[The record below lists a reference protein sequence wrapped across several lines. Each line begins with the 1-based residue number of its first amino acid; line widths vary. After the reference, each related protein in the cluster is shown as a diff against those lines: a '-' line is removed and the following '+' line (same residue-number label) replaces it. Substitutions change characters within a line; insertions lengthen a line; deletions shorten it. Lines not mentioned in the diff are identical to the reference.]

1 MARCFDIKVACETLF
16 YLKNGKFF
24 ISQVE
29 KIIIVRYSSK
39 DSITVCVYLRIRCFD
54 IKVACETLF
63 YLKNGKFFI
72 SQVEKI
78 IIVRYSSKD
87 SITVCVY
94 LRILMKY
101 IRRGESMNNKKLLYV
116 LVPVVICVVVLG
128 IILFPKS
135 NPTPADGNE
144 NEVVAVTE
152 NDVTELP
159 EETEESETK
168 VLDAPG
174 TYSDEAEYKELTIT
188 SPDVVVE
195 NASVETLKIDAAV
208 GDGDVTLRNVTAA
221 NLQIY
226 GGGRNSIHIEG
237 TTVENM
243 VVARKED
250 AVRVVVDAAS
260 SVNMASLNEQTV
272 LEAEGQIA
280 ELHVNAKSELTIKGN
295 VAKLNVTDAAKES
308 AILVE
313 GSVASLISDAQL
325 ANLTG
330 KDKVTDLQVNE
341 KTASD
346 KTGQTANKNQNQKN
360 PVKPANKNNSVSN
373 TGSHTGGQSN
383 SPVINGNV
391 NPPQGGGS
399 GGNPPV
405 STPSAEKIVI
415 DRVQSEY
422 AKVIVTLSAP
432 TSAPVAKEQISILC
446 NSGGSDMTILNVTT
460 TDNKTYE
467 ISTAVYKDNDYEI
480 YMTLPD
486 GTTISK
492 VFEVRN
498 DAPALTKLEAT
509 RINEGNADLFFVSD
523 SSGEFYYL
531 LQESSVL
538 RAAPSVPTADQV
550 KSQGIKTTLNYQANN
565 IRISN
570 LKTDVGYE
578 VYYLAVDHNGKE
590 SLVQGP
596 VYIGAK
602 PAQEPQQNA
611 IQIVDAK
618 ATDRYFDI
626 TLSGKPAEELSLA
639 NFSISC
645 PASTSLH
652 LGRMEKLS
660 DTQYRLHMQEG
671 YFFQDMNNYTV
682 IITYSDKSI
691 SKHKFFVDL
700 GRMEKLSDTQYR
712 LHMQEGYFFQDM
724 NNYTVII
731 TYSDKSISKHKFFVD
746 LSSPTF
752 SMPTVTRNSD
762 TEAIFD
768 FQSNEKG
775 TMWYLCLDKDLINSD
790 VTVDQVLTQGTMIS
804 FVEGNNRITLNGV
817 TAASKTLFY
826 VYEDLLGNR
835 VRFVDGVRI
844 PEKSP
849 ETPQPPQGTVQ
860 ITNLTVSKDFGPKN
874 ECTVLSLTFDYD
886 VQADQMYVSAD
897 DIEITQNGSSTVYTG
912 SKDIEVSTNASGV
925 EIKFIKNLGMIDQ
938 MYVSADDIEITQ
950 NGSSTV
956 YTGSKDIE
964 VSTNA
969 SGVEIKF
976 IKNLGMILPNGEY
989 QIKVNLNK
997 GTATKTFTVQS

>member
-1 MARCFDIKVACETLF
+1 
-16 YLKNGKFF
+16 
-24 ISQVE
+24 
-29 KIIIVRYSSK
+29 
-39 DSITVCVYLRIRCFD
+39 
-54 IKVACETLF
+54 
-63 YLKNGKFFI
+63 
-72 SQVEKI
+72 
-78 IIVRYSSKD
+78 
-87 SITVCVY
+87 
-94 LRILMKY
+94 
-101 IRRGESMNNKKLLYV
+101 MNNKKLLYV

-415 DRVQSEY
+415 GRVQSEY

-700 GRMEKLSDTQYR
+700 
-712 LHMQEGYFFQDM
+712 
-724 NNYTVII
+724 
-731 TYSDKSISKHKFFVD
+731 
-746 LSSPTF
+746 SSPTF

-925 EIKFIKNLGMIDQ
+925 EIKFIKNLGMI
-938 MYVSADDIEITQ
+938 
-950 NGSSTV
+950 
-956 YTGSKDIE
+956 
-964 VSTNA
+964 
-969 SGVEIKF
+969 
-976 IKNLGMILPNGEY
+976 LPNGEY
-989 QIKVNLNK
+989 QIKVNLTK

>member
-1 MARCFDIKVACETLF
+1 
-16 YLKNGKFF
+16 
-24 ISQVE
+24 
-29 KIIIVRYSSK
+29 
-39 DSITVCVYLRIRCFD
+39 
-54 IKVACETLF
+54 
-63 YLKNGKFFI
+63 
-72 SQVEKI
+72 
-78 IIVRYSSKD
+78 
-87 SITVCVY
+87 
-94 LRILMKY
+94 
-101 IRRGESMNNKKLLYV
+101 MNNKKLLYV

-195 NASVETLKIDAAV
+195 NASVENLKIDAAV

-383 SPVINGNV
+383 GPVINGNV

-682 IITYSDKSI
+682 IITY
-691 SKHKFFVDL
+691 
-700 GRMEKLSDTQYR
+700 
-712 LHMQEGYFFQDM
+712 
-724 NNYTVII
+724 N
-731 TYSDKSISKHKFFVD
+731 DKSISKHKFFVD

-768 FQSNEKG
+768 FRSNEKG

-790 VTVDQVLTQGTMIS
+790 VTVDQVLSQGTMIS

-860 ITNLTVSKDFGPKN
+860 ITNLTVSKDIGPKN

-886 VQADQMYVSAD
+886 VQA
-897 DIEITQNGSSTVYTG
+897 
-912 SKDIEVSTNASGV
+912 
-925 EIKFIKNLGMIDQ
+925 DQ

>member
-1 MARCFDIKVACETLF
+1 
-16 YLKNGKFF
+16 
-24 ISQVE
+24 
-29 KIIIVRYSSK
+29 
-39 DSITVCVYLRIRCFD
+39 
-54 IKVACETLF
+54 
-63 YLKNGKFFI
+63 
-72 SQVEKI
+72 
-78 IIVRYSSKD
+78 
-87 SITVCVY
+87 
-94 LRILMKY
+94 
-101 IRRGESMNNKKLLYV
+101 MNNKKLLYV

-295 VAKLNVTDAAKES
+295 VAKMNVTDAAKES

-383 SPVINGNV
+383 GPVINGNV

-700 GRMEKLSDTQYR
+700 
-712 LHMQEGYFFQDM
+712 
-724 NNYTVII
+724 
-731 TYSDKSISKHKFFVD
+731 
-746 LSSPTF
+746 SSPTF

-860 ITNLTVSKDFGPKN
+860 ITNLTVSKDYGPKN

-925 EIKFIKNLGMIDQ
+925 EIKI
-938 MYVSADDIEITQ
+938 
-950 NGSSTV
+950 
-956 YTGSKDIE
+956 
-964 VSTNA
+964 
-969 SGVEIKF
+969 

-989 QIKVNLNK
+989 QIKVNLTK
-997 GTATKTFTVQS
+997 GTATKTFTVQ

>member
-1 MARCFDIKVACETLF
+1 
-16 YLKNGKFF
+16 
-24 ISQVE
+24 
-29 KIIIVRYSSK
+29 
-39 DSITVCVYLRIRCFD
+39 
-54 IKVACETLF
+54 
-63 YLKNGKFFI
+63 
-72 SQVEKI
+72 
-78 IIVRYSSKD
+78 
-87 SITVCVY
+87 
-94 LRILMKY
+94 
-101 IRRGESMNNKKLLYV
+101 MNNKKLLYV

-415 DRVQSEY
+415 GRVQSEY

-700 GRMEKLSDTQYR
+700 
-712 LHMQEGYFFQDM
+712 
-724 NNYTVII
+724 
-731 TYSDKSISKHKFFVD
+731 
-746 LSSPTF
+746 SSPTF

-817 TAASKTLFY
+817 TATSKTLFY

-925 EIKFIKNLGMIDQ
+925 EIKFIKNLGMI
-938 MYVSADDIEITQ
+938 
-950 NGSSTV
+950 
-956 YTGSKDIE
+956 
-964 VSTNA
+964 
-969 SGVEIKF
+969 
-976 IKNLGMILPNGEY
+976 LPNGEY

>member
-1 MARCFDIKVACETLF
+1 
-16 YLKNGKFF
+16 
-24 ISQVE
+24 
-29 KIIIVRYSSK
+29 
-39 DSITVCVYLRIRCFD
+39 
-54 IKVACETLF
+54 
-63 YLKNGKFFI
+63 
-72 SQVEKI
+72 
-78 IIVRYSSKD
+78 
-87 SITVCVY
+87 
-94 LRILMKY
+94 
-101 IRRGESMNNKKLLYV
+101 MNNKKLLYV

-700 GRMEKLSDTQYR
+700 
-712 LHMQEGYFFQDM
+712 
-724 NNYTVII
+724 
-731 TYSDKSISKHKFFVD
+731 
-746 LSSPTF
+746 SSPTF

-817 TAASKTLFY
+817 TATSKTLFY

-860 ITNLTVSKDFGPKN
+860 ITNLTVSKDSGPKN

-925 EIKFIKNLGMIDQ
+925 EIKI
-938 MYVSADDIEITQ
+938 
-950 NGSSTV
+950 
-956 YTGSKDIE
+956 
-964 VSTNA
+964 
-969 SGVEIKF
+969 

-989 QIKVNLNK
+989 QIKVNLTK

>member
-1 MARCFDIKVACETLF
+1 
-16 YLKNGKFF
+16 
-24 ISQVE
+24 
-29 KIIIVRYSSK
+29 
-39 DSITVCVYLRIRCFD
+39 
-54 IKVACETLF
+54 
-63 YLKNGKFFI
+63 
-72 SQVEKI
+72 
-78 IIVRYSSKD
+78 
-87 SITVCVY
+87 
-94 LRILMKY
+94 
-101 IRRGESMNNKKLLYV
+101 MNNKKLLYV

-373 TGSHTGGQSN
+373 TGSHTGGQNN

-682 IITYSDKSI
+682 IITY
-691 SKHKFFVDL
+691 
-700 GRMEKLSDTQYR
+700 
-712 LHMQEGYFFQDM
+712 
-724 NNYTVII
+724 N
-731 TYSDKSISKHKFFVD
+731 DKSISKHKFFVD

-790 VTVDQVLTQGTMIS
+790 VTVDQVLSQGTMIS

-925 EIKFIKNLGMIDQ
+925 EIKI
-938 MYVSADDIEITQ
+938 
-950 NGSSTV
+950 
-956 YTGSKDIE
+956 
-964 VSTNA
+964 
-969 SGVEIKF
+969 

>member
-1 MARCFDIKVACETLF
+1 
-16 YLKNGKFF
+16 
-24 ISQVE
+24 
-29 KIIIVRYSSK
+29 
-39 DSITVCVYLRIRCFD
+39 
-54 IKVACETLF
+54 
-63 YLKNGKFFI
+63 
-72 SQVEKI
+72 
-78 IIVRYSSKD
+78 
-87 SITVCVY
+87 
-94 LRILMKY
+94 
-101 IRRGESMNNKKLLYV
+101 MNNKKLLYV

-226 GGGRNSIHIEG
+226 GGGKNSIHIEG

-260 SVNMASLNEQTV
+260 SVNMASLDEQTV
-272 LEAEGQIA
+272 LEAEGQIT

-295 VAKLNVTDAAKES
+295 VEKMNVADAAKES
-308 AILVE
+308 SILVE
-313 GSVASLISDAQL
+313 GSVASLTSEANL
-325 ANLTG
+325 ANLNG
-330 KDKVTDLQVNE
+330 KDKVADLQVNE
-341 KTASD
+341 KTEPG

-360 PVKPANKNNSVSN
+360 PVKPAKQNNSVSN
-373 TGSHTGGQSN
+373 SGSHTGGQSN

-596 VYIGAK
+596 VYIAAK

-652 LGRMEKLS
+652 
-660 DTQYRLHMQEG
+660 
-671 YFFQDMNNYTV
+671 
-682 IITYSDKSI
+682 
-691 SKHKFFVDL
+691 L

-849 ETPQPPQGTVQ
+849 ETPQPPQSTVQ
-860 ITNLTVSKDFGPKN
+860 ITNLTVSKDIGPKN

-886 VQADQMYVSAD
+886 IQA
-897 DIEITQNGSSTVYTG
+897 
-912 SKDIEVSTNASGV
+912 
-925 EIKFIKNLGMIDQ
+925 DQ

-989 QIKVNLNK
+989 QIKVNLTK

>member
-1 MARCFDIKVACETLF
+1 
-16 YLKNGKFF
+16 
-24 ISQVE
+24 
-29 KIIIVRYSSK
+29 
-39 DSITVCVYLRIRCFD
+39 
-54 IKVACETLF
+54 
-63 YLKNGKFFI
+63 
-72 SQVEKI
+72 
-78 IIVRYSSKD
+78 
-87 SITVCVY
+87 
-94 LRILMKY
+94 
-101 IRRGESMNNKKLLYV
+101 MNNKKLLYV

-152 NDVTELP
+152 NDVTELQ

-295 VAKLNVTDAAKES
+295 VAKMNVTDAAKES

-346 KTGQTANKNQNQKN
+346 KTGQTVNKNQNQKN

-700 GRMEKLSDTQYR
+700 
-712 LHMQEGYFFQDM
+712 
-724 NNYTVII
+724 
-731 TYSDKSISKHKFFVD
+731 
-746 LSSPTF
+746 SSPTF

-768 FQSNEKG
+768 FRSNEKG

-817 TAASKTLFY
+817 TATSKTLFY

-860 ITNLTVSKDFGPKN
+860 ITNLTVSKDSGPKN

-925 EIKFIKNLGMIDQ
+925 EIKI
-938 MYVSADDIEITQ
+938 
-950 NGSSTV
+950 
-956 YTGSKDIE
+956 
-964 VSTNA
+964 
-969 SGVEIKF
+969 

>member
-1 MARCFDIKVACETLF
+1 
-16 YLKNGKFF
+16 
-24 ISQVE
+24 
-29 KIIIVRYSSK
+29 
-39 DSITVCVYLRIRCFD
+39 
-54 IKVACETLF
+54 
-63 YLKNGKFFI
+63 
-72 SQVEKI
+72 
-78 IIVRYSSKD
+78 
-87 SITVCVY
+87 
-94 LRILMKY
+94 
-101 IRRGESMNNKKLLYV
+101 MNNKKLLYV

-152 NDVTELP
+152 NDVTELQ

-313 GSVASLISDAQL
+313 GSVASLISEAQL

-330 KDKVTDLQVNE
+330 KDKVTDLQINE

-346 KTGQTANKNQNQKN
+346 KTGQTVNKNQNQKN

-700 GRMEKLSDTQYR
+700 
-712 LHMQEGYFFQDM
+712 
-724 NNYTVII
+724 
-731 TYSDKSISKHKFFVD
+731 
-746 LSSPTF
+746 SSPTF

-860 ITNLTVSKDFGPKN
+860 ITNLTVSKDIGPKN

-925 EIKFIKNLGMIDQ
+925 EIKI
-938 MYVSADDIEITQ
+938 
-950 NGSSTV
+950 
-956 YTGSKDIE
+956 
-964 VSTNA
+964 
-969 SGVEIKF
+969 

>member
-1 MARCFDIKVACETLF
+1 
-16 YLKNGKFF
+16 
-24 ISQVE
+24 
-29 KIIIVRYSSK
+29 
-39 DSITVCVYLRIRCFD
+39 
-54 IKVACETLF
+54 
-63 YLKNGKFFI
+63 
-72 SQVEKI
+72 
-78 IIVRYSSKD
+78 
-87 SITVCVY
+87 
-94 LRILMKY
+94 
-101 IRRGESMNNKKLLYV
+101 MNNKKLLYV

-195 NASVETLKIDAAV
+195 NACVETLKIDAAV

-682 IITYSDKSI
+682 IITY
-691 SKHKFFVDL
+691 
-700 GRMEKLSDTQYR
+700 
-712 LHMQEGYFFQDM
+712 
-724 NNYTVII
+724 N
-731 TYSDKSISKHKFFVD
+731 DKSISKHKFFVD

-790 VTVDQVLTQGTMIS
+790 VTVDQVLSQGTMIS

-860 ITNLTVSKDFGPKN
+860 ITNLTVSKDIGPKN

-925 EIKFIKNLGMIDQ
+925 EIKFIKNLGMI
-938 MYVSADDIEITQ
+938 
-950 NGSSTV
+950 
-956 YTGSKDIE
+956 
-964 VSTNA
+964 
-969 SGVEIKF
+969 
-976 IKNLGMILPNGEY
+976 LPNGEY
-989 QIKVNLNK
+989 QIKVNLTK

>member
-1 MARCFDIKVACETLF
+1 
-16 YLKNGKFF
+16 
-24 ISQVE
+24 
-29 KIIIVRYSSK
+29 
-39 DSITVCVYLRIRCFD
+39 
-54 IKVACETLF
+54 
-63 YLKNGKFFI
+63 
-72 SQVEKI
+72 
-78 IIVRYSSKD
+78 
-87 SITVCVY
+87 
-94 LRILMKY
+94 
-101 IRRGESMNNKKLLYV
+101 MNNKKLLYV

-159 EETEESETK
+159 EETEETETK

-260 SVNMASLNEQTV
+260 SVNMASLNEQAV

-295 VAKLNVTDAAKES
+295 VEKLNVTDAAKES

-373 TGSHTGGQSN
+373 TASHTGGQSN

-700 GRMEKLSDTQYR
+700 
-712 LHMQEGYFFQDM
+712 
-724 NNYTVII
+724 
-731 TYSDKSISKHKFFVD
+731 
-746 LSSPTF
+746 SSPTF

-860 ITNLTVSKDFGPKN
+860 ITNLTVSKDSGPKN

-925 EIKFIKNLGMIDQ
+925 EIKI
-938 MYVSADDIEITQ
+938 
-950 NGSSTV
+950 
-956 YTGSKDIE
+956 
-964 VSTNA
+964 
-969 SGVEIKF
+969 

-989 QIKVNLNK
+989 QIKVNLTK
-997 GTATKTFTVQS
+997 GTATKTFTVQ

>member
-1 MARCFDIKVACETLF
+1 
-16 YLKNGKFF
+16 
-24 ISQVE
+24 
-29 KIIIVRYSSK
+29 
-39 DSITVCVYLRIRCFD
+39 
-54 IKVACETLF
+54 
-63 YLKNGKFFI
+63 
-72 SQVEKI
+72 
-78 IIVRYSSKD
+78 
-87 SITVCVY
+87 
-94 LRILMKY
+94 
-101 IRRGESMNNKKLLYV
+101 MNNKKLLYV

-383 SPVINGNV
+383 GPVINGNV

-682 IITYSDKSI
+682 IITY
-691 SKHKFFVDL
+691 
-700 GRMEKLSDTQYR
+700 
-712 LHMQEGYFFQDM
+712 
-724 NNYTVII
+724 N
-731 TYSDKSISKHKFFVD
+731 DKSISKHKFFVD

-768 FQSNEKG
+768 FRSNEKG

-790 VTVDQVLTQGTMIS
+790 VTVDQVLSQGTMIS

-860 ITNLTVSKDFGPKN
+860 ITNLTVSKDIGPKN

-886 VQADQMYVSAD
+886 VQA
-897 DIEITQNGSSTVYTG
+897 
-912 SKDIEVSTNASGV
+912 
-925 EIKFIKNLGMIDQ
+925 DQ

>member
-1 MARCFDIKVACETLF
+1 
-16 YLKNGKFF
+16 
-24 ISQVE
+24 
-29 KIIIVRYSSK
+29 
-39 DSITVCVYLRIRCFD
+39 
-54 IKVACETLF
+54 
-63 YLKNGKFFI
+63 
-72 SQVEKI
+72 
-78 IIVRYSSKD
+78 
-87 SITVCVY
+87 
-94 LRILMKY
+94 
-101 IRRGESMNNKKLLYV
+101 MNNKKLLYV

-226 GGGRNSIHIEG
+226 GGGKNSIHIEG

-250 AVRVVVDAAS
+250 AVRVVMDAAS
-260 SVNMASLNEQTV
+260 SVNMASLDEQTV
-272 LEAEGQIA
+272 LEAEGQIT

-295 VAKLNVTDAAKES
+295 VEKMNVADAAKES
-308 AILVE
+308 SILVE
-313 GSVASLISDAQL
+313 GSVASLTSEANL
-325 ANLTG
+325 ANLNG
-330 KDKVTDLQVNE
+330 KDKVADLQVNE
-341 KTASD
+341 KTEPG

-360 PVKPANKNNSVSN
+360 PVKPAKQNNSVSN
-373 TGSHTGGQSN
+373 SGSHTGGQSN

-446 NSGGSDMTILNVTT
+446 NSGRSDMTILNVTT

-538 RAAPSVPTADQV
+538 RAASSVPTADQV

-596 VYIGAK
+596 VYIAAK
-602 PAQEPQQNA
+602 PVQEPQQNA

-700 GRMEKLSDTQYR
+700 
-712 LHMQEGYFFQDM
+712 
-724 NNYTVII
+724 
-731 TYSDKSISKHKFFVD
+731 
-746 LSSPTF
+746 SSPTF

-762 TEAIFD
+762 TEAVFD

-849 ETPQPPQGTVQ
+849 ETPQPPQSTVQ
-860 ITNLTVSKDFGPKN
+860 ITNLTVSKDSGPQN

-912 SKDIEVSTNASGV
+912 SR
-925 EIKFIKNLGMIDQ
+925 
-938 MYVSADDIEITQ
+938 
-950 NGSSTV
+950 
-956 YTGSKDIE
+956 DIE

-989 QIKVNLNK
+989 QIKVNLTK

>member
-1 MARCFDIKVACETLF
+1 M
-16 YLKNGKFF
+16 
-24 ISQVE
+24 
-29 KIIIVRYSSK
+29 
-39 DSITVCVYLRIRCFD
+39 
-54 IKVACETLF
+54 
-63 YLKNGKFFI
+63 
-72 SQVEKI
+72 
-78 IIVRYSSKD
+78 
-87 SITVCVY
+87 
-94 LRILMKY
+94 
-101 IRRGESMNNKKLLYV
+101 
-116 LVPVVICVVVLG
+116 
-128 IILFPKS
+128 
-135 NPTPADGNE
+135 
-144 NEVVAVTE
+144 
-152 NDVTELP
+152 
-159 EETEESETK
+159 
-168 VLDAPG
+168 
-174 TYSDEAEYKELTIT
+174 
-188 SPDVVVE
+188 VE

-221 NLQIY
+221 NLQID

-295 VAKLNVTDAAKES
+295 VEKLNVTDAAKES

-346 KTGQTANKNQNQKN
+346 KTGQIANKNQNQKN

-700 GRMEKLSDTQYR
+700 
-712 LHMQEGYFFQDM
+712 
-724 NNYTVII
+724 
-731 TYSDKSISKHKFFVD
+731 
-746 LSSPTF
+746 SSPTF

-768 FQSNEKG
+768 FRSNEKG

-817 TAASKTLFY
+817 TATSKTLFY

-860 ITNLTVSKDFGPKN
+860 ITNLTVSKDIGPQN

-925 EIKFIKNLGMIDQ
+925 EIKI
-938 MYVSADDIEITQ
+938 
-950 NGSSTV
+950 
-956 YTGSKDIE
+956 
-964 VSTNA
+964 
-969 SGVEIKF
+969 

>member
-1 MARCFDIKVACETLF
+1 
-16 YLKNGKFF
+16 
-24 ISQVE
+24 
-29 KIIIVRYSSK
+29 
-39 DSITVCVYLRIRCFD
+39 
-54 IKVACETLF
+54 
-63 YLKNGKFFI
+63 
-72 SQVEKI
+72 
-78 IIVRYSSKD
+78 
-87 SITVCVY
+87 
-94 LRILMKY
+94 
-101 IRRGESMNNKKLLYV
+101 MNNKKLLYV

-226 GGGRNSIHIEG
+226 GGGKNSIHIEG

-250 AVRVVVDAAS
+250 AVRVVMDAAS
-260 SVNMASLNEQTV
+260 SVNMASLDEQTV
-272 LEAEGQIA
+272 LEAEGQIT

-295 VAKLNVTDAAKES
+295 VEKMNVADAAKES
-308 AILVE
+308 SILVE
-313 GSVASLISDAQL
+313 GSVASLTSEANL
-325 ANLTG
+325 ANLNG
-330 KDKVTDLQVNE
+330 KDKVADLQVNE
-341 KTASD
+341 KTEPG

-360 PVKPANKNNSVSN
+360 PVKPAKQNNSVSN
-373 TGSHTGGQSN
+373 SGSHTGGQSN

-596 VYIGAK
+596 VYIAAK

-652 LGRMEKLS
+652 
-660 DTQYRLHMQEG
+660 
-671 YFFQDMNNYTV
+671 
-682 IITYSDKSI
+682 
-691 SKHKFFVDL
+691 L

-849 ETPQPPQGTVQ
+849 ETPQPPQSTVQ
-860 ITNLTVSKDFGPKN
+860 ITNLTVSKDIGPKN

-886 VQADQMYVSAD
+886 IQA
-897 DIEITQNGSSTVYTG
+897 
-912 SKDIEVSTNASGV
+912 
-925 EIKFIKNLGMIDQ
+925 DQ

-989 QIKVNLNK
+989 QIKVNLTK

>member
-1 MARCFDIKVACETLF
+1 
-16 YLKNGKFF
+16 
-24 ISQVE
+24 
-29 KIIIVRYSSK
+29 
-39 DSITVCVYLRIRCFD
+39 
-54 IKVACETLF
+54 
-63 YLKNGKFFI
+63 
-72 SQVEKI
+72 
-78 IIVRYSSKD
+78 
-87 SITVCVY
+87 
-94 LRILMKY
+94 
-101 IRRGESMNNKKLLYV
+101 MNNKKLLYV

-373 TGSHTGGQSN
+373 TGSHTGGQNN

-422 AKVIVTLSAP
+422 AKLIVTLSAP

-682 IITYSDKSI
+682 IITY
-691 SKHKFFVDL
+691 
-700 GRMEKLSDTQYR
+700 
-712 LHMQEGYFFQDM
+712 
-724 NNYTVII
+724 N
-731 TYSDKSISKHKFFVD
+731 DKSISKHKFFVD

-768 FQSNEKG
+768 FRSNEKG

-790 VTVDQVLTQGTMIS
+790 VTVDQVLSQGTMIS

-860 ITNLTVSKDFGPKN
+860 ITNLTVSKDIGPKN

-925 EIKFIKNLGMIDQ
+925 EIKFIKNLGMI
-938 MYVSADDIEITQ
+938 
-950 NGSSTV
+950 
-956 YTGSKDIE
+956 
-964 VSTNA
+964 
-969 SGVEIKF
+969 
-976 IKNLGMILPNGEY
+976 LPNGEY
-989 QIKVNLNK
+989 QIKVNLTK

>member
-1 MARCFDIKVACETLF
+1 
-16 YLKNGKFF
+16 
-24 ISQVE
+24 
-29 KIIIVRYSSK
+29 
-39 DSITVCVYLRIRCFD
+39 
-54 IKVACETLF
+54 
-63 YLKNGKFFI
+63 
-72 SQVEKI
+72 
-78 IIVRYSSKD
+78 
-87 SITVCVY
+87 
-94 LRILMKY
+94 
-101 IRRGESMNNKKLLYV
+101 MNNKKLLYV

-226 GGGRNSIHIEG
+226 GGGRDSIHIEG

-700 GRMEKLSDTQYR
+700 
-712 LHMQEGYFFQDM
+712 
-724 NNYTVII
+724 
-731 TYSDKSISKHKFFVD
+731 
-746 LSSPTF
+746 SSPTF

-925 EIKFIKNLGMIDQ
+925 EIKFIKNLGMISERGVSDQ
-938 MYVSADDIEITQ
+938 
-950 NGSSTV
+950 G
-956 YTGSKDIE
+956 
-964 VSTNA
+964 
-969 SGVEIKF
+969 
-976 IKNLGMILPNGEY
+976 
-989 QIKVNLNK
+989 
-997 GTATKTFTVQS
+997 

>member
-1 MARCFDIKVACETLF
+1 
-16 YLKNGKFF
+16 
-24 ISQVE
+24 
-29 KIIIVRYSSK
+29 
-39 DSITVCVYLRIRCFD
+39 
-54 IKVACETLF
+54 
-63 YLKNGKFFI
+63 
-72 SQVEKI
+72 
-78 IIVRYSSKD
+78 
-87 SITVCVY
+87 
-94 LRILMKY
+94 
-101 IRRGESMNNKKLLYV
+101 MNNKKLLYV

-135 NPTPADGNE
+135 NPAPTDGNE

-208 GDGDVTLRNVTAA
+208 GDGDVTLRNVTVA

-226 GGGRNSIHIEG
+226 GGGKNSIHIEG

-260 SVNMASLNEQTV
+260 SVNMASLDEQTV
-272 LEAEGQIA
+272 LEAEGQIT

-295 VAKLNVTDAAKES
+295 VEKMNVADTAKES
-308 AILVE
+308 SILVE
-313 GSVASLISDAQL
+313 GSVASLTSEANL
-325 ANLTG
+325 ANLNG
-330 KDKVTDLQVNE
+330 KDKVADLQVNE
-341 KTASD
+341 KTEPG

-360 PVKPANKNNSVSN
+360 PVKPAKQNNSVSN
-373 TGSHTGGQSN
+373 SGSHTGGQSN

-596 VYIGAK
+596 VYIAAK
-602 PAQEPQQNA
+602 PVQEPQQNA

-700 GRMEKLSDTQYR
+700 
-712 LHMQEGYFFQDM
+712 
-724 NNYTVII
+724 
-731 TYSDKSISKHKFFVD
+731 
-746 LSSPTF
+746 SSPTF

-762 TEAIFD
+762 TEAVFD

-849 ETPQPPQGTVQ
+849 ETPQPPQSTVQ
-860 ITNLTVSKDFGPKN
+860 ITNLTVSKDSGPKY

-886 VQADQMYVSAD
+886 VQA
-897 DIEITQNGSSTVYTG
+897 
-912 SKDIEVSTNASGV
+912 
-925 EIKFIKNLGMIDQ
+925 DQ

>member
-1 MARCFDIKVACETLF
+1 
-16 YLKNGKFF
+16 
-24 ISQVE
+24 
-29 KIIIVRYSSK
+29 
-39 DSITVCVYLRIRCFD
+39 
-54 IKVACETLF
+54 
-63 YLKNGKFFI
+63 
-72 SQVEKI
+72 
-78 IIVRYSSKD
+78 
-87 SITVCVY
+87 
-94 LRILMKY
+94 
-101 IRRGESMNNKKLLYV
+101 MNNKKLLYV

-226 GGGRNSIHIEG
+226 GGGKNSIHIEG

-260 SVNMASLNEQTV
+260 SVNMASLDEQTV
-272 LEAEGQIA
+272 LEAEGQIT

-295 VAKLNVTDAAKES
+295 VEKMNVADAAKES
-308 AILVE
+308 SILVE
-313 GSVASLISDAQL
+313 GSVASLTSEANL
-325 ANLTG
+325 ANLNG
-330 KDKVTDLQVNE
+330 KDKVADLQVNE
-341 KTASD
+341 KTEPG

-360 PVKPANKNNSVSN
+360 PVKPAKQNNSVSN
-373 TGSHTGGQSN
+373 SGSHTGGQSN

-596 VYIGAK
+596 VYIAAK

-652 LGRMEKLS
+652 
-660 DTQYRLHMQEG
+660 
-671 YFFQDMNNYTV
+671 
-682 IITYSDKSI
+682 
-691 SKHKFFVDL
+691 L

-849 ETPQPPQGTVQ
+849 ETPQPPQSTVQ
-860 ITNLTVSKDFGPKN
+860 ITNLTVSKDIGPKN

-925 EIKFIKNLGMIDQ
+925 EIKFIKNLGMI
-938 MYVSADDIEITQ
+938 
-950 NGSSTV
+950 
-956 YTGSKDIE
+956 
-964 VSTNA
+964 
-969 SGVEIKF
+969 
-976 IKNLGMILPNGEY
+976 LPNGEY
-989 QIKVNLNK
+989 QIKVNLTK

>member
-1 MARCFDIKVACETLF
+1 
-16 YLKNGKFF
+16 
-24 ISQVE
+24 
-29 KIIIVRYSSK
+29 
-39 DSITVCVYLRIRCFD
+39 
-54 IKVACETLF
+54 
-63 YLKNGKFFI
+63 
-72 SQVEKI
+72 
-78 IIVRYSSKD
+78 
-87 SITVCVY
+87 
-94 LRILMKY
+94 
-101 IRRGESMNNKKLLYV
+101 MNNKKLLYV

-550 KSQGIKTTLNYQANN
+550 KAQGIKTTLNYQANN

-652 LGRMEKLS
+652 
-660 DTQYRLHMQEG
+660 
-671 YFFQDMNNYTV
+671 
-682 IITYSDKSI
+682 
-691 SKHKFFVDL
+691 L

-860 ITNLTVSKDFGPKN
+860 ITNLTVSKDYGPKN

-925 EIKFIKNLGMIDQ
+925 EIKFIKNLGMI
-938 MYVSADDIEITQ
+938 
-950 NGSSTV
+950 
-956 YTGSKDIE
+956 
-964 VSTNA
+964 
-969 SGVEIKF
+969 
-976 IKNLGMILPNGEY
+976 LPNGEY
-989 QIKVNLNK
+989 QIKVNLTK

>member
-1 MARCFDIKVACETLF
+1 M
-16 YLKNGKFF
+16 
-24 ISQVE
+24 
-29 KIIIVRYSSK
+29 
-39 DSITVCVYLRIRCFD
+39 
-54 IKVACETLF
+54 
-63 YLKNGKFFI
+63 
-72 SQVEKI
+72 
-78 IIVRYSSKD
+78 IVRYSSKD

-226 GGGRNSIHIEG
+226 GGGKNSIHIEG

-260 SVNMASLNEQTV
+260 SVNMASLDEQTV
-272 LEAEGQIA
+272 LEAEGQIT

-295 VAKLNVTDAAKES
+295 VEKMNVADTAKES
-308 AILVE
+308 SILVE
-313 GSVASLISDAQL
+313 GSVASLTSEANL
-325 ANLTG
+325 ANLNG
-330 KDKVTDLQVNE
+330 KDKVADLQVNE
-341 KTASD
+341 KTEPG

-360 PVKPANKNNSVSN
+360 PVKPAKQNNSVSN
-373 TGSHTGGQSN
+373 SGSHTGGQSN

-596 VYIGAK
+596 VYIAAK

-652 LGRMEKLS
+652 
-660 DTQYRLHMQEG
+660 
-671 YFFQDMNNYTV
+671 
-682 IITYSDKSI
+682 
-691 SKHKFFVDL
+691 L

-849 ETPQPPQGTVQ
+849 ETPQPPQSTVQ
-860 ITNLTVSKDFGPKN
+860 ITNLTVSKDIGPKN

-925 EIKFIKNLGMIDQ
+925 EIKFIKNLGMI
-938 MYVSADDIEITQ
+938 
-950 NGSSTV
+950 
-956 YTGSKDIE
+956 
-964 VSTNA
+964 
-969 SGVEIKF
+969 
-976 IKNLGMILPNGEY
+976 LPNGEY
-989 QIKVNLNK
+989 QIKVNLTK

>member
-1 MARCFDIKVACETLF
+1 
-16 YLKNGKFF
+16 
-24 ISQVE
+24 
-29 KIIIVRYSSK
+29 
-39 DSITVCVYLRIRCFD
+39 
-54 IKVACETLF
+54 
-63 YLKNGKFFI
+63 
-72 SQVEKI
+72 
-78 IIVRYSSKD
+78 
-87 SITVCVY
+87 
-94 LRILMKY
+94 
-101 IRRGESMNNKKLLYV
+101 MNNKKLLYV

-700 GRMEKLSDTQYR
+700 
-712 LHMQEGYFFQDM
+712 
-724 NNYTVII
+724 
-731 TYSDKSISKHKFFVD
+731 
-746 LSSPTF
+746 SSPTF

-768 FQSNEKG
+768 FRSNEKG

-790 VTVDQVLTQGTMIS
+790 VTVDQVLSQGTMIS

-860 ITNLTVSKDFGPKN
+860 ITNLTVSKDIGPKN

-925 EIKFIKNLGMIDQ
+925 EIKFIKNLGMI
-938 MYVSADDIEITQ
+938 
-950 NGSSTV
+950 
-956 YTGSKDIE
+956 
-964 VSTNA
+964 
-969 SGVEIKF
+969 
-976 IKNLGMILPNGEY
+976 LPNGEY
-989 QIKVNLNK
+989 QIKVNLTK

>member
-1 MARCFDIKVACETLF
+1 
-16 YLKNGKFF
+16 
-24 ISQVE
+24 
-29 KIIIVRYSSK
+29 
-39 DSITVCVYLRIRCFD
+39 
-54 IKVACETLF
+54 
-63 YLKNGKFFI
+63 
-72 SQVEKI
+72 
-78 IIVRYSSKD
+78 
-87 SITVCVY
+87 
-94 LRILMKY
+94 
-101 IRRGESMNNKKLLYV
+101 MNNKKLLYV

-159 EETEESETK
+159 EETEETETK

-295 VAKLNVTDAAKES
+295 VEKLNVTDAAKES

-373 TGSHTGGQSN
+373 TGSHTGGQNN

-700 GRMEKLSDTQYR
+700 
-712 LHMQEGYFFQDM
+712 
-724 NNYTVII
+724 
-731 TYSDKSISKHKFFVD
+731 
-746 LSSPTF
+746 SSPTF

-860 ITNLTVSKDFGPKN
+860 ITNLTVSKDSGPKN

-925 EIKFIKNLGMIDQ
+925 EIKI
-938 MYVSADDIEITQ
+938 
-950 NGSSTV
+950 
-956 YTGSKDIE
+956 
-964 VSTNA
+964 
-969 SGVEIKF
+969 

-989 QIKVNLNK
+989 QIKVNLTK
-997 GTATKTFTVQS
+997 GTATKTFTVQ

>member
-1 MARCFDIKVACETLF
+1 M
-16 YLKNGKFF
+16 
-24 ISQVE
+24 
-29 KIIIVRYSSK
+29 
-39 DSITVCVYLRIRCFD
+39 
-54 IKVACETLF
+54 
-63 YLKNGKFFI
+63 
-72 SQVEKI
+72 
-78 IIVRYSSKD
+78 IVRYSSKD

-226 GGGRNSIHIEG
+226 GGGKNSIHIEG

-250 AVRVVVDAAS
+250 AVRVVMDAAS
-260 SVNMASLNEQTV
+260 SVNMASLDEQTV
-272 LEAEGQIA
+272 LEAEGQIT

-295 VAKLNVTDAAKES
+295 VEKMNVADAAKES
-308 AILVE
+308 SILVE
-313 GSVASLISDAQL
+313 GSVASLTSEANL
-325 ANLTG
+325 ANLNG
-330 KDKVTDLQVNE
+330 KDKVADLQVNE
-341 KTASD
+341 KTEPG

-360 PVKPANKNNSVSN
+360 PVKPAKQNNSVSN
-373 TGSHTGGQSN
+373 SASHTGGQSN

-405 STPSAEKIVI
+405 STPSVEKIVI

-596 VYIGAK
+596 VYIAAK

-652 LGRMEKLS
+652 
-660 DTQYRLHMQEG
+660 
-671 YFFQDMNNYTV
+671 
-682 IITYSDKSI
+682 
-691 SKHKFFVDL
+691 L

-849 ETPQPPQGTVQ
+849 ETPQPPQSTVQ
-860 ITNLTVSKDFGPKN
+860 ITNLTVSKDFGPQN

-886 VQADQMYVSAD
+886 VQADQVYVSAD

-925 EIKFIKNLGMIDQ
+925 Q
-938 MYVSADDIEITQ
+938 
-950 NGSSTV
+950 
-956 YTGSKDIE
+956 
-964 VSTNA
+964 
-969 SGVEIKF
+969 IKF

>member
-1 MARCFDIKVACETLF
+1 
-16 YLKNGKFF
+16 
-24 ISQVE
+24 
-29 KIIIVRYSSK
+29 
-39 DSITVCVYLRIRCFD
+39 
-54 IKVACETLF
+54 
-63 YLKNGKFFI
+63 
-72 SQVEKI
+72 
-78 IIVRYSSKD
+78 
-87 SITVCVY
+87 
-94 LRILMKY
+94 
-101 IRRGESMNNKKLLYV
+101 MNNKKLLYV

-226 GGGRNSIHIEG
+226 GGGKNSIHIEG

-250 AVRVVVDAAS
+250 AVRVVMDAAS
-260 SVNMASLNEQTV
+260 SVNMASLDEQTV
-272 LEAEGQIA
+272 LEAEGQIT

-295 VAKLNVTDAAKES
+295 VEKMNVADAAKES
-308 AILVE
+308 SILVE
-313 GSVASLISDAQL
+313 GSVASLTSEANL
-325 ANLTG
+325 ANLNG
-330 KDKVTDLQVNE
+330 KDKVADLQVNE
-341 KTASD
+341 KTEPG

-360 PVKPANKNNSVSN
+360 PVKPAKQNNSVSN
-373 TGSHTGGQSN
+373 SASHTGGQSN

-405 STPSAEKIVI
+405 STPSVEKIVI

-596 VYIGAK
+596 VYIAAK

-652 LGRMEKLS
+652 
-660 DTQYRLHMQEG
+660 
-671 YFFQDMNNYTV
+671 
-682 IITYSDKSI
+682 
-691 SKHKFFVDL
+691 L

-849 ETPQPPQGTVQ
+849 ETPQPPQSTVQ
-860 ITNLTVSKDFGPKN
+860 ITNLTVSKDFGPQN

-886 VQADQMYVSAD
+886 VQADQVYVSAD

-925 EIKFIKNLGMIDQ
+925 Q
-938 MYVSADDIEITQ
+938 
-950 NGSSTV
+950 
-956 YTGSKDIE
+956 
-964 VSTNA
+964 
-969 SGVEIKF
+969 IKF

>member
-1 MARCFDIKVACETLF
+1 MREMR
-16 YLKNGKFF
+16 
-24 ISQVE
+24 S
-29 KIIIVRYSSK
+29 
-39 DSITVCVYLRIRCFD
+39 
-54 IKVACETLF
+54 
-63 YLKNGKFFI
+63 
-72 SQVEKI
+72 
-78 IIVRYSSKD
+78 
-87 SITVCVY
+87 
-94 LRILMKY
+94 
-101 IRRGESMNNKKLLYV
+101 
-116 LVPVVICVVVLG
+116 
-128 IILFPKS
+128 
-135 NPTPADGNE
+135 
-144 NEVVAVTE
+144 
-152 NDVTELP
+152 
-159 EETEESETK
+159 
-168 VLDAPG
+168 
-174 TYSDEAEYKELTIT
+174 
-188 SPDVVVE
+188 
-195 NASVETLKIDAAV
+195 
-208 GDGDVTLRNVTAA
+208 
-221 NLQIY
+221 
-226 GGGRNSIHIEG
+226 
-237 TTVENM
+237 
-243 VVARKED
+243 
-250 AVRVVVDAAS
+250 
-260 SVNMASLNEQTV
+260 
-272 LEAEGQIA
+272 
-280 ELHVNAKSELTIKGN
+280 
-295 VAKLNVTDAAKES
+295 
-308 AILVE
+308 
-313 GSVASLISDAQL
+313 
-325 ANLTG
+325 
-330 KDKVTDLQVNE
+330 
-341 KTASD
+341 
-346 KTGQTANKNQNQKN
+346 
-360 PVKPANKNNSVSN
+360 
-373 TGSHTGGQSN
+373 
-383 SPVINGNV
+383 
-391 NPPQGGGS
+391 
-399 GGNPPV
+399 
-405 STPSAEKIVI
+405 
-415 DRVQSEY
+415 
-422 AKVIVTLSAP
+422 
-432 TSAPVAKEQISILC
+432 
-446 NSGGSDMTILNVTT
+446 
-460 TDNKTYE
+460 
-467 ISTAVYKDNDYEI
+467 
-480 YMTLPD
+480 
-486 GTTISK
+486 
-492 VFEVRN
+492 
-498 DAPALTKLEAT
+498 
-509 RINEGNADLFFVSD
+509 LFFVSD

-531 LQESSVL
+531 LQESSAL
-538 RAAPSVPTADQV
+538 RAARSVPTADQV

-596 VYIGAK
+596 VYIAAK

-700 GRMEKLSDTQYR
+700 
-712 LHMQEGYFFQDM
+712 
-724 NNYTVII
+724 
-731 TYSDKSISKHKFFVD
+731 
-746 LSSPTF
+746 SSSTF

-844 PEKSP
+844 PEKAP
-849 ETPQPPQGTVQ
+849 ETPQPPQSTVQ

-912 SKDIEVSTNASGV
+912 SR
-925 EIKFIKNLGMIDQ
+925 
-938 MYVSADDIEITQ
+938 
-950 NGSSTV
+950 
-956 YTGSKDIE
+956 DIE

-989 QIKVNLNK
+989 QIKINLNK
-997 GTATKTFTVQS
+997 GTATKSFTVQ

>member
-1 MARCFDIKVACETLF
+1 
-16 YLKNGKFF
+16 
-24 ISQVE
+24 
-29 KIIIVRYSSK
+29 
-39 DSITVCVYLRIRCFD
+39 
-54 IKVACETLF
+54 
-63 YLKNGKFFI
+63 
-72 SQVEKI
+72 
-78 IIVRYSSKD
+78 
-87 SITVCVY
+87 
-94 LRILMKY
+94 
-101 IRRGESMNNKKLLYV
+101 MNNKKLLYV

-383 SPVINGNV
+383 GPVINGNV

-700 GRMEKLSDTQYR
+700 
-712 LHMQEGYFFQDM
+712 
-724 NNYTVII
+724 
-731 TYSDKSISKHKFFVD
+731 
-746 LSSPTF
+746 SSPTF

-817 TAASKTLFY
+817 TATSKTLFY

-860 ITNLTVSKDFGPKN
+860 ITNLTVSKDSGPKN

-925 EIKFIKNLGMIDQ
+925 EIKI
-938 MYVSADDIEITQ
+938 
-950 NGSSTV
+950 
-956 YTGSKDIE
+956 
-964 VSTNA
+964 
-969 SGVEIKF
+969 

-989 QIKVNLNK
+989 QIKVNLTK

>member
-1 MARCFDIKVACETLF
+1 
-16 YLKNGKFF
+16 
-24 ISQVE
+24 
-29 KIIIVRYSSK
+29 
-39 DSITVCVYLRIRCFD
+39 
-54 IKVACETLF
+54 
-63 YLKNGKFFI
+63 
-72 SQVEKI
+72 
-78 IIVRYSSKD
+78 
-87 SITVCVY
+87 
-94 LRILMKY
+94 
-101 IRRGESMNNKKLLYV
+101 MNNKKLLYV

-159 EETEESETK
+159 EETEETETK

-295 VAKLNVTDAAKES
+295 VAKMNVTDAAKES

-700 GRMEKLSDTQYR
+700 
-712 LHMQEGYFFQDM
+712 
-724 NNYTVII
+724 
-731 TYSDKSISKHKFFVD
+731 
-746 LSSPTF
+746 SSPTF

-768 FQSNEKG
+768 FRSNEKG

-817 TAASKTLFY
+817 TATSKTLFY

-860 ITNLTVSKDFGPKN
+860 ITNLTVSKDSGPKN

-925 EIKFIKNLGMIDQ
+925 EIKI
-938 MYVSADDIEITQ
+938 
-950 NGSSTV
+950 
-956 YTGSKDIE
+956 
-964 VSTNA
+964 
-969 SGVEIKF
+969 

-989 QIKVNLNK
+989 QIKVNLTK

>member
-1 MARCFDIKVACETLF
+1 M
-16 YLKNGKFF
+16 
-24 ISQVE
+24 
-29 KIIIVRYSSK
+29 
-39 DSITVCVYLRIRCFD
+39 
-54 IKVACETLF
+54 
-63 YLKNGKFFI
+63 
-72 SQVEKI
+72 
-78 IIVRYSSKD
+78 
-87 SITVCVY
+87 
-94 LRILMKY
+94 
-101 IRRGESMNNKKLLYV
+101 
-116 LVPVVICVVVLG
+116 
-128 IILFPKS
+128 
-135 NPTPADGNE
+135 
-144 NEVVAVTE
+144 
-152 NDVTELP
+152 
-159 EETEESETK
+159 
-168 VLDAPG
+168 
-174 TYSDEAEYKELTIT
+174 
-188 SPDVVVE
+188 
-195 NASVETLKIDAAV
+195 
-208 GDGDVTLRNVTAA
+208 TLRNVTAA

-415 DRVQSEY
+415 GRVQSEY

-700 GRMEKLSDTQYR
+700 
-712 LHMQEGYFFQDM
+712 
-724 NNYTVII
+724 
-731 TYSDKSISKHKFFVD
+731 
-746 LSSPTF
+746 SSPTF

-817 TAASKTLFY
+817 TATSKTLFY

-925 EIKFIKNLGMIDQ
+925 EIKFIKNLGMI
-938 MYVSADDIEITQ
+938 
-950 NGSSTV
+950 
-956 YTGSKDIE
+956 
-964 VSTNA
+964 
-969 SGVEIKF
+969 
-976 IKNLGMILPNGEY
+976 LPNGEY

>member
-1 MARCFDIKVACETLF
+1 
-16 YLKNGKFF
+16 
-24 ISQVE
+24 
-29 KIIIVRYSSK
+29 
-39 DSITVCVYLRIRCFD
+39 
-54 IKVACETLF
+54 
-63 YLKNGKFFI
+63 
-72 SQVEKI
+72 
-78 IIVRYSSKD
+78 
-87 SITVCVY
+87 
-94 LRILMKY
+94 
-101 IRRGESMNNKKLLYV
+101 MNNKKLLYV

-159 EETEESETK
+159 EETEETETK

-700 GRMEKLSDTQYR
+700 
-712 LHMQEGYFFQDM
+712 
-724 NNYTVII
+724 
-731 TYSDKSISKHKFFVD
+731 
-746 LSSPTF
+746 SSPTF

-768 FQSNEKG
+768 FRSNEKG

-817 TAASKTLFY
+817 TATSKTLFY

-860 ITNLTVSKDFGPKN
+860 ITNLTVSKDIGPQN

-925 EIKFIKNLGMIDQ
+925 EIKI
-938 MYVSADDIEITQ
+938 
-950 NGSSTV
+950 
-956 YTGSKDIE
+956 
-964 VSTNA
+964 
-969 SGVEIKF
+969 

>member
-1 MARCFDIKVACETLF
+1 
-16 YLKNGKFF
+16 
-24 ISQVE
+24 
-29 KIIIVRYSSK
+29 
-39 DSITVCVYLRIRCFD
+39 
-54 IKVACETLF
+54 
-63 YLKNGKFFI
+63 
-72 SQVEKI
+72 
-78 IIVRYSSKD
+78 
-87 SITVCVY
+87 
-94 LRILMKY
+94 
-101 IRRGESMNNKKLLYV
+101 MNNKKLLYV

-682 IITYSDKSI
+682 IITY
-691 SKHKFFVDL
+691 
-700 GRMEKLSDTQYR
+700 
-712 LHMQEGYFFQDM
+712 
-724 NNYTVII
+724 N
-731 TYSDKSISKHKFFVD
+731 DKSISKHKFFVD

-768 FQSNEKG
+768 FRSNEKG

-790 VTVDQVLTQGTMIS
+790 VTVDQVLSQGTMIS

-860 ITNLTVSKDFGPKN
+860 ITNLTVSKDIGPKN

-925 EIKFIKNLGMIDQ
+925 EIKFIKNLGMI
-938 MYVSADDIEITQ
+938 
-950 NGSSTV
+950 
-956 YTGSKDIE
+956 
-964 VSTNA
+964 
-969 SGVEIKF
+969 
-976 IKNLGMILPNGEY
+976 LPNGEY
-989 QIKVNLNK
+989 QIKVNLTK

>member
-1 MARCFDIKVACETLF
+1 
-16 YLKNGKFF
+16 
-24 ISQVE
+24 
-29 KIIIVRYSSK
+29 
-39 DSITVCVYLRIRCFD
+39 
-54 IKVACETLF
+54 
-63 YLKNGKFFI
+63 
-72 SQVEKI
+72 
-78 IIVRYSSKD
+78 
-87 SITVCVY
+87 
-94 LRILMKY
+94 
-101 IRRGESMNNKKLLYV
+101 MNNKKLLYV

-168 VLDAPG
+168 VLNAPG

-415 DRVQSEY
+415 GRVQSEY

-700 GRMEKLSDTQYR
+700 
-712 LHMQEGYFFQDM
+712 
-724 NNYTVII
+724 
-731 TYSDKSISKHKFFVD
+731 
-746 LSSPTF
+746 SSPTF

-817 TAASKTLFY
+817 TATSKTLFY

-925 EIKFIKNLGMIDQ
+925 EIKFIKNLGMI
-938 MYVSADDIEITQ
+938 
-950 NGSSTV
+950 
-956 YTGSKDIE
+956 
-964 VSTNA
+964 
-969 SGVEIKF
+969 
-976 IKNLGMILPNGEY
+976 LPNGEY

>member
-1 MARCFDIKVACETLF
+1 
-16 YLKNGKFF
+16 
-24 ISQVE
+24 
-29 KIIIVRYSSK
+29 
-39 DSITVCVYLRIRCFD
+39 
-54 IKVACETLF
+54 
-63 YLKNGKFFI
+63 
-72 SQVEKI
+72 
-78 IIVRYSSKD
+78 
-87 SITVCVY
+87 
-94 LRILMKY
+94 
-101 IRRGESMNNKKLLYV
+101 MNNKKLLYV

-415 DRVQSEY
+415 GRVQSEY

-700 GRMEKLSDTQYR
+700 
-712 LHMQEGYFFQDM
+712 
-724 NNYTVII
+724 
-731 TYSDKSISKHKFFVD
+731 
-746 LSSPTF
+746 SSPTF

-925 EIKFIKNLGMIDQ
+925 EIKFIKNLGMI
-938 MYVSADDIEITQ
+938 
-950 NGSSTV
+950 
-956 YTGSKDIE
+956 
-964 VSTNA
+964 
-969 SGVEIKF
+969 
-976 IKNLGMILPNGEY
+976 LPNGEY
-989 QIKVNLNK
+989 QIKVNLTK
-997 GTATKTFTVQS
+997 GTATKTFTVQA

>member
-1 MARCFDIKVACETLF
+1 
-16 YLKNGKFF
+16 
-24 ISQVE
+24 
-29 KIIIVRYSSK
+29 
-39 DSITVCVYLRIRCFD
+39 
-54 IKVACETLF
+54 
-63 YLKNGKFFI
+63 
-72 SQVEKI
+72 
-78 IIVRYSSKD
+78 
-87 SITVCVY
+87 
-94 LRILMKY
+94 
-101 IRRGESMNNKKLLYV
+101 MNNKKLLYV

-159 EETEESETK
+159 EETEETETK

-295 VAKLNVTDAAKES
+295 VEKLNVTDAAKES

-373 TGSHTGGQSN
+373 TASHTGGQSN

-700 GRMEKLSDTQYR
+700 
-712 LHMQEGYFFQDM
+712 
-724 NNYTVII
+724 
-731 TYSDKSISKHKFFVD
+731 
-746 LSSPTF
+746 SSPTF

-860 ITNLTVSKDFGPKN
+860 ITNLTVSKDSGPKN

-925 EIKFIKNLGMIDQ
+925 EIKI
-938 MYVSADDIEITQ
+938 
-950 NGSSTV
+950 
-956 YTGSKDIE
+956 
-964 VSTNA
+964 
-969 SGVEIKF
+969 

-989 QIKVNLNK
+989 QIKVNLTK
-997 GTATKTFTVQS
+997 GTATKTFTVQ

>member
-1 MARCFDIKVACETLF
+1 
-16 YLKNGKFF
+16 
-24 ISQVE
+24 
-29 KIIIVRYSSK
+29 
-39 DSITVCVYLRIRCFD
+39 
-54 IKVACETLF
+54 
-63 YLKNGKFFI
+63 
-72 SQVEKI
+72 
-78 IIVRYSSKD
+78 
-87 SITVCVY
+87 
-94 LRILMKY
+94 
-101 IRRGESMNNKKLLYV
+101 MNNKKLLYV

-159 EETEESETK
+159 EETEETETK

-295 VAKLNVTDAAKES
+295 VAKMNVTDAAKES

-700 GRMEKLSDTQYR
+700 
-712 LHMQEGYFFQDM
+712 
-724 NNYTVII
+724 
-731 TYSDKSISKHKFFVD
+731 
-746 LSSPTF
+746 SSPTF

-860 ITNLTVSKDFGPKN
+860 ITNLTVSKDSGPKN

-925 EIKFIKNLGMIDQ
+925 EIKI
-938 MYVSADDIEITQ
+938 
-950 NGSSTV
+950 
-956 YTGSKDIE
+956 
-964 VSTNA
+964 
-969 SGVEIKF
+969 

-989 QIKVNLNK
+989 QIKVNLTK
-997 GTATKTFTVQS
+997 GTATKTFTVQ

>member
-1 MARCFDIKVACETLF
+1 
-16 YLKNGKFF
+16 
-24 ISQVE
+24 
-29 KIIIVRYSSK
+29 
-39 DSITVCVYLRIRCFD
+39 
-54 IKVACETLF
+54 
-63 YLKNGKFFI
+63 
-72 SQVEKI
+72 
-78 IIVRYSSKD
+78 
-87 SITVCVY
+87 
-94 LRILMKY
+94 
-101 IRRGESMNNKKLLYV
+101 MNNKKLLYV

-682 IITYSDKSI
+682 IITY
-691 SKHKFFVDL
+691 
-700 GRMEKLSDTQYR
+700 
-712 LHMQEGYFFQDM
+712 
-724 NNYTVII
+724 N
-731 TYSDKSISKHKFFVD
+731 DKSISKHKFFVD

-790 VTVDQVLTQGTMIS
+790 VTVDQVLSQGTMIS

-860 ITNLTVSKDFGPKN
+860 ITNLTVSKDIGPKN

-925 EIKFIKNLGMIDQ
+925 EIKFIKNLGMI
-938 MYVSADDIEITQ
+938 
-950 NGSSTV
+950 
-956 YTGSKDIE
+956 
-964 VSTNA
+964 
-969 SGVEIKF
+969 
-976 IKNLGMILPNGEY
+976 LPNGEY
-989 QIKVNLNK
+989 QIKVNLTK

>member
-1 MARCFDIKVACETLF
+1 
-16 YLKNGKFF
+16 
-24 ISQVE
+24 
-29 KIIIVRYSSK
+29 
-39 DSITVCVYLRIRCFD
+39 
-54 IKVACETLF
+54 
-63 YLKNGKFFI
+63 
-72 SQVEKI
+72 
-78 IIVRYSSKD
+78 
-87 SITVCVY
+87 
-94 LRILMKY
+94 
-101 IRRGESMNNKKLLYV
+101 MNNKKLLYV

-226 GGGRNSIHIEG
+226 GGGKNSIHIEG

-260 SVNMASLNEQTV
+260 SVNMASLDEQTV

-295 VAKLNVTDAAKES
+295 VEKMNVADTAKES
-308 AILVE
+308 SILVE
-313 GSVASLISDAQL
+313 GSVASLTSEANL
-325 ANLTG
+325 ANLNG
-330 KDKVTDLQVNE
+330 KDKVADLQVNE
-341 KTASD
+341 KTEPG

-360 PVKPANKNNSVSN
+360 PVKPAKQNNSVSN
-373 TGSHTGGQSN
+373 SGSHTGGQSN

-422 AKVIVTLSAP
+422 AKVIVTLSTP

-538 RAAPSVPTADQV
+538 RAASSVPTADQV

-596 VYIGAK
+596 VYIAAK
-602 PAQEPQQNA
+602 PVQEPQQNA

-700 GRMEKLSDTQYR
+700 
-712 LHMQEGYFFQDM
+712 
-724 NNYTVII
+724 
-731 TYSDKSISKHKFFVD
+731 
-746 LSSPTF
+746 SSPTF

-762 TEAIFD
+762 TEAVFD

-925 EIKFIKNLGMIDQ
+925 EIKI
-938 MYVSADDIEITQ
+938 
-950 NGSSTV
+950 
-956 YTGSKDIE
+956 
-964 VSTNA
+964 
-969 SGVEIKF
+969 

-989 QIKVNLNK
+989 QIKVNLTK